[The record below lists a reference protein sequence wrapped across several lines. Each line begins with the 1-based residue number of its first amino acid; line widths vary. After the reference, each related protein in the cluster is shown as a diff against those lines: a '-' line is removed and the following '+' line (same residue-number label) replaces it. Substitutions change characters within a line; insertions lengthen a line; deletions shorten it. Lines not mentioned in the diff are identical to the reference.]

1 MDRSTVQNSI
11 ISPGCC
17 ISKSRIRNSIFSP
30 GVRIGEDARIRDSI
44 VFEGVRIGRRA
55 RLKKVI
61 VDKNSIIPDDFV
73 IGEDEKA
80 DSRFFRIYGDGIR
93 IVPKNWKPA

>member
-1 MDRSTVQNSI
+1 
-11 ISPGCC
+11 
-17 ISKSRIRNSIFSP
+17 
-30 GVRIGEDARIRDSI
+30 
-44 VFEGVRIGRRA
+44 VRIGRRA

-80 DSRFFRIYGDGIR
+80 DSRFFRIYGDRIR